1 MLVNLSSTL
10 TMEIGNEIRDGDYLT
25 IHRCT
30 QLKFKLAKL
39 NVPSR
44 AAVPDRK
51 NAKRIMVIPKNEWLR
66 RELFLYAVRNKE
78 KR

>member
-1 MLVNLSSTL
+1 MLVDPSSTL
-10 TMEIGNEIRDGDYLT
+10 NMEIENEIRDGENLT
-25 IHRCT
+25 INHCT
-30 QLKFKLAKL
+30 QLKALAKL

-44 AAVPDRK
+44 AAVPHRK